1 MKFAEKKP
9 QYGIPYDAESK
20 DCRIYTNTY
29 SARGGRKLNRA
40 GYDDNNFQ
48 RNHYFYKYANG
59 ALCWKDTYVY
69 AIPESDET
77 ITPIRK
83 G

>member
-1 MKFAEKKP
+1 M
-9 QYGIPYDAESK
+9 
-20 DCRIYTNTY
+20 
-29 SARGGRKLNRA
+29 NRA

-77 ITPIRK
+77 INPIRK

>member
-1 MKFAEKKP
+1 M
-9 QYGIPYDAESK
+9 
-20 DCRIYTNTY
+20 
-29 SARGGRKLNRA
+29 NRA
-40 GYDDNNFQ
+40 GYDDNNFR
-48 RNHYFYKYANG
+48 RNLYLHKDGNG
-59 ALCWKDTYVY
+59 APRWKDTYVY